1 MSPKE
6 QVKGCEVSLQKT
18 DDCLTKKAWLGMG
31 GSELRPVRTSLNH
44 QKNSEE
50 DFVACENYIKLK
62 SQCPLIKCIGI
73 HTATPI
79 CFCIFCDCLH
89 ATTGELGA
97 YGRDCRSCKAGDIY
111 YVALCRKSLLIH
123 FRGSQVEDF
132 WCMSIRRRQYFGLQ
146 DFITS
151 ERPAQEHGYLHHGAV
166 SLGCWRS
173 TGGPKH

>member
-111 YVALCRKSLLIH
+111 YVALCRKSLLIDPL
-123 FRGSQVEDF
+123 VNDF
-132 WCMSIRRRQYFGLQ
+132 
-146 DFITS
+146 
-151 ERPAQEHGYLHHGAV
+151 
-166 SLGCWRS
+166 GCAFS
-173 TGGPKH
+173 GNIPVQFFATL